1 MKKLILKYL
10 NKIALEAKRKREKA
24 IFSLLEINPKAN
36 YLDCGC
42 GNGKF
47 TLEMAKKIGTSNING
62 IEVVSAGV
70 QVAQKNGIKV
80 LEGDLNSRLPF
91 TDRCF
96 DVITAVQVIEHLY
109 DLDVFVSEIKR
120 ILKPDGYL
128 VISTENLASW
138 HNIFALILSEQ
149 PSTGPLISQKF
160 SIGFHPLYLEHLK
173 TPQSKRPYLEGGF
186 GHTKVMTYKAFKK
199 LFIRYRF
206 EIMSEV
212 TCGFYPF
219 VGKIADFLAKLD
231 KKHSLEIILKLIKK

>member
-1 MKKLILKYL
+1 MKKLILRYL
-10 NKIALEAKRKREKA
+10 KKIALEAKRKREKA
-24 IFSLLEINPKAN
+24 VLSLLETNPKAN

-42 GNGKF
+42 GDGKF
-47 TLEMAKKIGTSNING
+47 TLEMAKRIGASNING

-70 QVAQKNGIKV
+70 KTAQKHGVKMV
-80 LEGDLNSRLPF
+80 EGDLNSRLPF

-96 DVITAVQVIEHLY
+96 DVITAVQVVEHLC

-120 ILKPDGYL
+120 ILKPAGYL

-149 PSTGPLISQKF
+149 PSTGPFISQKF

-173 TPQSKRPYLEGGF
+173 TPRSKKPYLEGGF
-186 GHTKVMTYKAFKK
+186 GHTKVMTYKAFKE

-206 EIMSEV
+206 RIIDEV
-212 TCGFYPF
+212 SCGFYPF
-219 VGKIADFLAKLD
+219 GGKIADFLAQLD
-231 KKHSLEIILKLIKK
+231 KKHGVNIILKLTKK